1 MELTI
6 GKTNLDNIKKFIDND
21 LIDFLDDENNTLN
34 FIETLWVY
42 DMLSKALN
50 NAYSQ
55 LDNS

>member
-6 GKTNLDNIKKFIDND
+6 SKTNLDNIKKFIDND

-34 FIETLWVY
+34 FIETLWIY

-50 NAYSQ
+50 DAYSQ